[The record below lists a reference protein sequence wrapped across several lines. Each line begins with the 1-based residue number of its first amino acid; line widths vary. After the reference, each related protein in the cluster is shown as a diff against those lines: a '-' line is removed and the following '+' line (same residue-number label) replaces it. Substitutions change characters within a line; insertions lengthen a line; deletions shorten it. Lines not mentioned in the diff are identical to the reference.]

1 MKKETSY
8 SQLFLKLKDYFLT
21 QESFELYKDP
31 STGVLKTIPH
41 PKNVDAYYESED
53 YLSHDD
59 SQTSFFAKCYQF
71 AKRWNLKSKKQLIAK
86 HAMNGKI
93 LDIGA
98 GVGDVVAI
106 LKNAGY
112 DAIGYEPSEK
122 ARSFAARKGIMLLNQ
137 TDSIESKSIKVISMY
152 HVLEHVP
159 DFEKQIHQI
168 QNWLSKDGILILAL
182 PNYNSFDAKFFK
194 KEWAGYD
201 VPRHLYHFNKDAVG
215 NIFQDRFEL
224 LTTKPMWFDSLYV
237 SILSARYQKRKFS
250 FLYGLCIGLLSNCA
264 AVFTNE
270 PSSLVYV
277 LRKRF

>member
-1 MKKETSY
+1 MKKNNNY
-8 SQLFLKLKDYFLT
+8 SEHFLSLKDYFLT

-31 STGVLKTIPH
+31 SSAVLKTIPQ
-41 PKNVDAYYESED
+41 PKHLEAYYESED

-86 HAMNGKI
+86 YAIDGKI

-112 DAIGYEPSEK
+112 DAIGFEPSEK
-122 ARSFAARKGIMLLNQ
+122 ARSFAARKGIELLNQ
-137 TDSIESKSIKVISMY
+137 TDSIEPKSIKVISMY

-159 DFEKQIHQI
+159 DFEQQINQI
-168 QNWLSKDGILILAL
+168 QNWLTKDGILILAL
-182 PNYNSFDAKFFK
+182 PNYNSFDAKYFK
-194 KEWAGYD
+194 NEWAGYD
-201 VPRHLYHFNKDAVG
+201 VPRHLYHFNKEAIR

-224 LTTKPMWFDSLYV
+224 ITTKPMWFDSLYV

-250 FLYGLCIGLLSNCA
+250 FLYGLCIGFLSNCS
-264 AVFTNE
+264 AVFTKE

-277 LRKRF
+277 LKKRF